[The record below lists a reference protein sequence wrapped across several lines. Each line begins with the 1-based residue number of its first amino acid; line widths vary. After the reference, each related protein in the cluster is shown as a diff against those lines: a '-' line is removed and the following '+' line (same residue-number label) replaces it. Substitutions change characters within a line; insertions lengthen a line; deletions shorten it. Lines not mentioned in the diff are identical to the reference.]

1 MRKHKNAF
9 YSGIR
14 IRYICIAF
22 KYLQAPGTQLKQN
35 GVNFQAPA
43 FSNISHYFGVSDNV
57 HTKIW

>member
-1 MRKHKNAF
+1 MRKHKMHFIQVSA
-9 YSGIR
+9 SD
-14 IRYICIAF
+14 ICIAF
-22 KYLQAPGTQLKQN
+22 KYLQAPGTQLRQN

>member
-1 MRKHKNAF
+1 MHFIQVSA
-9 YSGIR
+9 SD
-14 IRYICIAF
+14 ICIAF